1 MRGTLLG
8 LVAIASASACGTSAP
23 SPTTR
28 TEAGDL
34 ALPKMSLPSATELS
48 AAYNGTVVDVN
59 RRVTVLDLYVRG
71 IEVRLRS
78 PAAAVGANTLLRTS
92 TNLRPGTFS
101 DISDIPWGRIEAF
114 YDGKELVRLRI
125 LPTPGPF
132 TRSEEFYYSKG
143 RLVYVYVEP
152 DGARKRDPHVETTG
166 DGYYFGSNGMIAWVF
181 PDGRMADPKSSEF
194 KAWAIQLEREGD
206 RFPREAKAP

>member
-8 LVAIASASACGTSAP
+8 LVAIASACGTSAP
-23 SPTTR
+23 TPTTQ
-28 TEAGDL
+28 TAAGDIV
-34 ALPKMSLPSATELS
+34 LPKMSLPTAAELN

-59 RRVTVLDLYVRG
+59 RRVTVLDQYVRG

-101 DISDIPWGRIEAF
+101 DISDEPWGRIEAF
-114 YDGKELVRLRI
+114 YDGKELVRLRM
-125 LPTPGPF
+125 LPPPGPL

-143 RLVYVYVEP
+143 RLIYVYIEP
-152 DGARKRDPHVETTG
+152 DGAKKRDPHVETTG
-166 DGYYFGSNGMIAWVF
+166 DGYYFGREGMIGWVF
-181 PDGRMADPKSSEF
+181 PDGRMADPKNSEF
-194 KAWAIQLEREGD
+194 KAWSIQLEREGD
-206 RFPREAKAP
+206 RFPREAKVP